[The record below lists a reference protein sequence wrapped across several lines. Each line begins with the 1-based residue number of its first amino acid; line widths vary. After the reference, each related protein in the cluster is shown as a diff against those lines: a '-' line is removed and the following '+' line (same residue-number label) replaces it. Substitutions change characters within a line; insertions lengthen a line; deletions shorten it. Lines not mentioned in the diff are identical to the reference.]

1 VTDPFNIRDATA
13 ADVDEIVR
21 LETQITGLS
30 HSREREIL
38 GAAVS
43 SHDCLVSTDG
53 AESVIGY
60 IVLTRKAFFGR
71 DFVRLLG
78 VADGHR
84 RLGVATALL
93 ASALARC
100 STNSVF
106 TSTNESNI
114 AMRSL
119 LARGGWTFSG
129 ALTGIDE
136 GDPELVFW
144 TQPIVA
150 AT

>member
-1 VTDPFNIRDATA
+1 MTDPFNIRDATA

-53 AESVIGY
+53 AESGIGY

-84 RLGVATALL
+84 RLGVATALPSSL
-93 ASALARC
+93 DRIARWSAGLEARGVELVPVSALSARPP
-100 STNSVF
+100 
-106 TSTNESNI
+106 
-114 AMRSL
+114 
-119 LARGGWTFSG
+119 G
-129 ALTGIDE
+129 AAPRPPRLQLCAPG
-136 GDPELVFW
+136 
-144 TQPIVA
+144 
-150 AT
+150 

>member
-1 VTDPFNIRDATA
+1 MTGPFNIREATA
-13 ADVDEIVR
+13 IDVDEIVH

-30 HSREREIL
+30 LSREHEIL

-43 SHDCLVSTDG
+43 THDCLVSTDD
-53 AESVIGY
+53 AKNVIGY
-60 IVLTRKAFFGR
+60 IVLARKAFFGR
-71 DFVRLLG
+71 DFVHLLG

-93 ASALARC
+93 AGALARC
-100 STNSVF
+100 STHSVF
-106 TSTNESNI
+106 TSTNESNV

-119 LARGGWTFSG
+119 LARDGWTFSG

-144 TQPIVA
+144 KQPIVA
-150 AT
+150 TT